1 MSDEARDRTGGAGP
15 ARQPSRPWAEAYAP
29 ATVSNLG
36 PGFDCLGLAVHGPG
50 DTVRARRREQPGVVL
65 SKITGDG
72 GRLPLEPTRNTACV
86 AVAAMLERLGL
97 THSHGVE
104 LELDKGLPLGS
115 GLGSSGASACAA
127 LLASAAALELQVG
140 SEAMIEAARRGEAVA
155 CGSPHPDNVAPAILG
170 GIVLIVGADAGL
182 GSGWPLRLVS
192 LPVPEDLRLAIYT
205 PGCEVNTADAR
216 AVLPRSVGL
225 DAVVRQSARLGLL
238 VHALHTG
245 DLALLGEAIVDDLVE
260 PARAHLIP
268 GFLDAK
274 TNALEA
280 GALACSISGAGPTCF
295 ALSDSDERA
304 AALLEI
310 LDEAFTHAGVAGQG
324 RVEQVGP
331 GARLTSRVWH

>member
-1 MSDEARDRTGGAGP
+1 MSAP
-15 ARQPSRPWAEAYAP
+15 RPWVEAYAP

-50 DTVRARRREQPGVVL
+50 DTVRARRRTEPGVVL
-65 SKITGDG
+65 TKVSGDG
-72 GRLPLEPTRNTACV
+72 GRLPLASDQNTACV

-97 THSHGVE
+97 GASHGVE

-127 LLASAAALELQVG
+127 VVASAAALDLQVG
-140 SEAMIEAARRGEAVA
+140 NETMIEAARVAEAVA

-170 GIVLIVGADAGL
+170 GIVLIAAIA
-182 GSGWPLRLVS
+182 PLRVVS
-192 LPVPEDLRLAIYT
+192 LPVPDNLWLAIYT
-205 PGCEVNTADAR
+205 PGCEVATADAR
-216 AVLPRSVGL
+216 AVLPRAVGL
-225 DAVVRQSARLGLL
+225 GDAVRQSARLGLL

-274 TNALEA
+274 VNALEA
-280 GALACSISGAGPTCF
+280 GALACSISGAGPTSF
-295 ALSDSDERA
+295 ALAESEHRA
-304 AALLEI
+304 KALLEI
-310 LDEAFTHAGVAGQG
+310 LEESFTHAGVAGRGQVD
-324 RVEQVGP
+324 RVGP
-331 GARLTSRVWH
+331 GARVTSRPLH